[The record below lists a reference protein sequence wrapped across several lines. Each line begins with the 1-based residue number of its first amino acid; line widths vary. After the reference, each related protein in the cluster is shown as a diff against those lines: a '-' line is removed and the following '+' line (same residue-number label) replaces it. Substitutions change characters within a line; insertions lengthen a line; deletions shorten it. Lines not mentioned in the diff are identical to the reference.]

1 MATVPGNIHDYFL
14 TLGGRTECGS
24 TGLSFVYAGNTNA
37 VIIHGLCFGKIFIL
51 RYQRDKL
58 LESHGERKFD

>member
-37 VIIHGLCFGKIFIL
+37 VIIHGCMHAG
-51 RYQRDKL
+51 
-58 LESHGERKFD
+58 